1 MALITGG
8 SSGLRSVFRSLKY
21 RNFRLFFG
29 GQSLSL
35 IGTWIQRIATSWLVY
50 HLTGSAIMLGL
61 VGFVGQIPTFILAPF
76 GGVASDRWNRYHLL
90 ILTQVLAMVQAAVLA
105 LLILFGKIEVWQVIV
120 LSIFLGI
127 VNAFDVPIRQAFF
140 IQMIEKKEDLG
151 NAIAINS
158 SMVNSARLIGP
169 AVAGVLI
176 SVTGEGVCFLI
187 NAISFIFVIISLLM
201 MKIPPRVKIQRQSQ
215 MFSEMKAGFQYAFGF
230 LPIRY
235 IILLLAL
242 VSLMGMPYS
251 ILMPVMAK
259 EVLHG
264 DSHTFGFLMAAS
276 GLGALTG
283 AYYLASRKSVA
294 GLSKIIPMSA
304 AVFGIGLIAFSFSR
318 SFIISLILMVF
329 TGLGMMMQMAAS
341 NTVLQ
346 TIVDDDK
353 RGRVMSF
360 YTMAFMGIAPFGS
373 MLAGSLAKW
382 VGTPIT
388 IMIGG
393 ICCIAGA
400 LVFAI
405 KLPKINILSATL
417 TGPPT
422 SDAVR

>member
-8 SSGLRSVFRSLKY
+8 SSSLRSVFRSLKY

-50 HLTGSAIMLGL
+50 HLTGSTIMLGL
-61 VGFVGQIPTFILAPF
+61 VGFAGQIPTFLLAPF

-90 ILTQVLAMVQAAVLA
+90 ILTQVLAMVQAALLA
-105 LLILFGKIEVWQVIV
+105 VLILIGRIEVWQVIV

-127 VNAFDVPIRQAFF
+127 INAFDVPIRQAFF
-140 IQMIEKKEDLG
+140 IQMIENKEDLG

-187 NAISFIFVIISLLM
+187 NAISFVFVIISLLM
-201 MKIPPRVKIQRQSQ
+201 MKIPPRVKVQRQSH
-215 MFSEMKAGFQYAFGF
+215 MFREMKAGFQYAFGF

-251 ILMPVMAK
+251 VLMPVMAK

-294 GLSKIIPMSA
+294 GLSKIIPLSA

-373 MLAGSLAKW
+373 MLAGGLAKAI
-382 VGTPIT
+382 GAPYT
-388 IMIGG
+388 IFAGG
-393 ICCIAGA
+393 ISCIAGA
-400 LVFAI
+400 MAFAI
-405 KLPKINILSATL
+405 KLPKINIISDTQS
-417 TGPPT
+417 GPPA
-422 SDAVR
+422 SDADR

>member
-1 MALITGG
+1 MGKTGQATG
-8 SSGLRSVFRSLKY
+8 FKLVFRSLKY

-50 HLTGSAIMLGL
+50 HLTGSTIMLGL
-61 VGFVGQIPTFILAPF
+61 VGFVGQIPTFLLAPF
-76 GGVASDRWNRYHLL
+76 GGVASDRWNRYRLL
-90 ILTQVLAMVQAAVLA
+90 ILTQVLAMVQAAILAVL
-105 LLILFGKIEVWQVIV
+105 LFTGRIEVWHVIL

-140 IQMIEKKEDLG
+140 IEMIEKKEDLG

-169 AVAGVLI
+169 AVAGILI
-176 SVTGEGVCFLI
+176 SATGEGVCFLI
-187 NAISFIFVIISLLM
+187 NAFSFVFVIISLFM
-201 MKIPPRVKIQRQSQ
+201 MKVAPKEKIERKSHI
-215 MFSEMKAGFQYAFGF
+215 FREMKEGFAYGF
-230 LPIRY
+230 SNLPIRY

-251 ILMPVMAK
+251 VLMPVMAK

-276 GLGALTG
+276 GLGALVG
-283 AYYLASRKSVA
+283 AYYLASQRSAA
-294 GLSKIIPMSA
+294 GLNKVIPFSA
-304 AVFGIGLIAFSFSR
+304 ALFGLGLIAFSFSR
-318 SFIISLILMVF
+318 SFYLSMILMVV

-382 VGTPIT
+382 VGTPYT
-388 IMIGG
+388 LMTGG
-393 ICCIAGA
+393 ICCMAGA
-400 LVFAI
+400 VAFMM
-405 KLPKINILSATL
+405 KLPSITQA
-417 TGPPT
+417 GPH
-422 SDAVR
+422 SGS